1 MKFNPKVTRDR
12 NKQRKM
18 HFAAPSSERYVRMA
32 APLSK
37 ELRQQYDARA
47 LPVRREDEVEVVR
60 GNHKGTTG
68 KIVEVYRKKY
78 CIHLDKL
85 TRDKMNGSSVYVPLH
100 PSKVVLTSLHLNK
113 DRKRMLASKSRSS
126 GHRSQPA

>member
-1 MKFNPKVTRDR
+1 
-12 NKQRKM
+12 
-18 HFAAPSSERYVRMA
+18 MA

-113 DRKRMLASKSRSS
+113 DRKRILASKSRSS

>member
-113 DRKRMLASKSRSS
+113 DRKRILARKSRSS
-126 GHRSQPA
+126 GHRSHPA